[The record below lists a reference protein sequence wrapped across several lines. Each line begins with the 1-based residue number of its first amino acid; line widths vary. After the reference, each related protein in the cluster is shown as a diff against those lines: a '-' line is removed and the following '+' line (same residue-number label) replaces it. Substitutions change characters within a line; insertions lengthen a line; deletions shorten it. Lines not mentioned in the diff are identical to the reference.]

1 MKLTGNRRFIPY
13 NSTSLTKSDNIG
25 SVIIIKTDKEIAAM
39 RECGKRH
46 ADVLHRVAQLVRPGI
61 STWELDQAAEKMIK
75 EYGDVP
81 AFKGYTPDGAD
92 LPYPASLITSVNHE
106 VVHGIPSKTRIL
118 QEGDIIALDIGVCH
132 TSPDGTKVFTDAAMT
147 VPVGKISKECN
158 ELLMDTEE
166 ALRVGIAAVVPGA
179 TTGDIGYAIQ
189 SFVNKRYGIVEGFAG
204 HGVGRHIHEDPYIP
218 NYGKPGE
225 GTKLVPGM
233 TVAIEPMLNLGK
245 KYVKILPDGYTVV
258 TKDGQ
263 PSAHFEHT
271 VLVTEEGCDVLT
283 K

>member
-1 MKLTGNRRFIPY
+1 M
-13 NSTSLTKSDNIG
+13 
-25 SVIIIKTDKEIAAM
+25 IIIKTDKEIAAM

-46 ADVLHRVAQLVRPGI
+46 AEILRKVAALVRPGI
-61 STWELDQAAEKMIK
+61 STWELDQTAEQMIK
-75 EYGDVP
+75 DYGDVP
-81 AFKGYTPDGAD
+81 AFKGYTPDGAKT
-92 LPYPASLITSVNHE
+92 PYPASLITSVNEE
-106 VVHGIPSKTRIL
+106 VVHGIPSKNRIL
-118 QEGDIIALDIGVCH
+118 QEGDIISLDLGIYH
-132 TSPDGTKVFTDAAMT
+132 DGVFTDSAIT

-179 TTGDIGYAIQ
+179 TTGDVGFAIQ
-189 SFVNKRYGIVEGFAG
+189 SFINKRYGIVEGFAG

-233 TVAIEPMLNLGK
+233 TIAIEPMLNIGT
-245 KYVKILPDGYTVV
+245 KYVKILSDGYTVV
-258 TKDGQ
+258 TKDGK

-271 VLVTEEGCDVLT
+271 VLVTEEGCEILT
-283 K
+283 KKA